1 MSKVMLPVFVGI
13 FAGAFVFELIRR
25 NNPELGE
32 AIKGKAKR
40 ATQRLPLPKVL
51 KEMRWA

>member
-1 MSKVMLPVFVGI
+1 MLPVFVGI

-32 AIKGKAKR
+32 ALKGKAKR
-40 ATQRLPLPKVL
+40 ATQRLPLPKAL
-51 KEMRWA
+51 KEKAWA